1 MKPII
6 NMSTKILPSSQISLI
21 SSVTKCKC
29 WCIRPPC
36 WNIPPI
42 TNLYPVA
49 DPSKPIPLSK
59 LKLEGSIQNS
69 SASMSFVQT
78 FKNDSENPVECIYK
92 FPSDYTFAV
101 VGLSVTVGDK
111 TIETEIM
118 EKKQAEQKY
127 DDAIAAGHTA
137 VKLNYDEKLPDIIE
151 LNIGQLQPGDT
162 AQITVRMVA
171 ELEVIKHGFFSFV
184 FPLDFFPRYG
194 AEQGLLGETGKLLP
208 AEFEADITLKSS
220 SIITNLD
227 VSHKGFAFEQSEDGC
242 EVHLNLAPS
251 KDIAAK
257 DIVIS
262 YSTEHIREPQLVL
275 TRCDK
280 YPGEVAAHISYI
292 PRSSEE
298 HEVDE
303 GIFSSFINFKNTIN
317 ILDEE
322 SKESEKKIWL
332 KSMTMTTLMSLTE
345 SSYSYSTG
353 QGRWAELGSKLR
365 RTHSSCLSEASLR
378 TRSSTLS
385 VLVQDMSQ
393 CIQIALNTIMK
404 TCSML

>member
-1 MKPII
+1 MQSIMKPII

-21 SSVTKCKC
+21 SSVAKCRC

-69 SASMSFVQT
+69 SASMSFLQT
-78 FKNDSENPVECIYK
+78 FKNDSETPVECIYK

-162 AQITVRMVA
+162 AQVAVRMVA

-242 EVHLNLAPS
+242 EVRLNLAPS

-303 GIFSSFINFKNTIN
+303 GIFSSFINFVYFK
-317 ILDEE
+317 
-322 SKESEKKIWL
+322 
-332 KSMTMTTLMSLTE
+332 
-345 SSYSYSTG
+345 
-353 QGRWAELGSKLR
+353 
-365 RTHSSCLSEASLR
+365 HF
-378 TRSSTLS
+378 
-385 VLVQDMSQ
+385 
-393 CIQIALNTIMK
+393 
-404 TCSML
+404 